1 MLNNYVGT
9 KDGLPKSIVDDIVFF
24 TGTCSPMLSHVKCYL
39 VFIIPV
45 TPLTLVFN
53 SLYQNTEWI

>member
-45 TPLTLVFN
+45 TPLLFN
-53 SLYQNTEWI
+53 ISF